1 MCLKKG
7 VMALWLIA
15 GIFVAGCGSDK
26 TPPAKAVGA
35 ADPVA
40 AAPASGLQTDVVC
53 GMSVDP
59 RASGTV
65 TAEHE
70 GRTYYFCSEMCRKS
84 FEADPEKY
92 AHHAGNP
99 DAHGMPAP

>member
-1 MCLKKG
+1 MSLKKC
-7 VMALWLIA
+7 VVALWLIA

-26 TPPAKAVGA
+26 TPPAKAVGE
-35 ADPVA
+35 ADPGA
-40 AAPASGLQTDVVC
+40 ATPASGMETDVVC

-59 RASGTV
+59 QAPGTLE
-65 TAEHE
+65 AEYE
-70 GRTYYFCSEMCRKS
+70 GKTYHFCSDACRKS

-92 AHHAGNP
+92 AHRAGAP